1 MAKNSGLKITRRY
14 TSPGDPYKDITWE
27 KRTSKITNPDGSV
40 VFEMTDVEIP
50 STWSQVATDIMVS
63 KYFRKA
69 GVPQVDESGNILR
82 DDNGEIILGPE
93 SSSKQVFDRLAETWR
108 HWGEKTGYFAS
119 KDDAQAF
126 EDELKY
132 MLATQMAAPN
142 SPQWFNTGLNHK
154 YDLTGPAQ
162 GFWYVDPKTEKLTEG
177 QDSYSRPQPHACF
190 IQSID
195 DDLVNEGG
203 IMDLWVKE
211 ARLFKFGSGTGTNF
225 SNLRGE
231 GEKLSGGGVSSGVMS
246 FLKIGD
252 SAAGAIKSGGTTRRA
267 AKMVILDLDHPDIE
281 NFVEWK
287 AVEEDKARAL
297 IAAGYPSDFNGE
309 AYATVSGQNSNNSVR
324 VPTDFIKA
332 VEKNEDWELIG
343 RTNGDVTIT
352 PNGTGSIKLGA
363 MKFVGTTMSSDDS
376 TQITIA
382 ENIQTTG
389 TINVA
394 GAATLSTSLTFASG
408 ATVTTI
414 LDEDAMGT
422 NSATALATQQS
433 IKAYVDSQVTAS
445 DLDFQGDSGGALSVD
460 LDSQTFTVTGG
471 TGIDTSGSGQ
481 TLTVAIDSTVAT
493 LTGSQTLT
501 NKVLTSPT
509 INGAT
514 MTGNVT
520 VDNLIFNDTDISTA
534 SNGNLTLNPG
544 GTGTIQ
550 LHANT
555 AVTGTASVSGTLTT
569 ADITTTGNTTVSG
582 NSTVAGTLTVQ
593 GSINAD
599 TIVSNSNGDITIDP
613 AGTGAIV
620 LTGPITATGTQTTTG
635 QLNVDN
641 LRLDGNTLSAT
652 SGGITLS
659 PATGQNVAVGGTN
672 VKLTATEANFTLMEA
687 TTVRTDTLSTDTS
700 NADLT
705 IGTQGTGNIVVDT
718 GVIARTGDLELDV
731 SGNLYLDADGG
742 TMFLQDGT
750 AGTFGQFIRAG
761 SNDLTIAS
769 GSTQALIFT
778 GANAAFQG
786 HLSVSGA
793 QVDFTNLPTSDPSVA
808 GRLWNDSG
816 TVKIS
821 AG

>member
-1 MAKNSGLKITRRY
+1 MARQNINIGSSANDGT
-14 TSPGDPYKDITWE
+14 GDPL
-27 KRTSKITNPDGSV
+27 RTAFDKIND
-40 VFEMTDVEIP
+40 
-50 STWSQVATDIMVS
+50 
-63 KYFRKA
+63 
-69 GVPQVDESGNILR
+69 
-82 DDNGEIILGPE
+82 
-93 SSSKQVFDRLAETWR
+93 
-108 HWGEKTGYFAS
+108 
-119 KDDAQAF
+119 
-126 EDELKY
+126 
-132 MLATQMAAPN
+132 
-142 SPQWFNTGLNHK
+142 
-154 YDLTGPAQ
+154 
-162 GFWYVDPKTEKLTEG
+162 
-177 QDSYSRPQPHACF
+177 
-190 IQSID
+190 
-195 DDLVNEGG
+195 
-203 IMDLWVKE
+203 
-211 ARLFKFGSGTGTNF
+211 
-225 SNLRGE
+225 
-231 GEKLSGGGVSSGVMS
+231 
-246 FLKIGD
+246 
-252 SAAGAIKSGGTTRRA
+252 
-267 AKMVILDLDHPDIE
+267 
-281 NFVEWK
+281 NFVE
-287 AVEEDKARAL
+287 L
-297 IAAGYPSDFNGE
+297 YGSDNDINTLDANLDVNTFAITTG
-309 AYATVSGQNSNNSVR
+309 V
-324 VPTDFIKA
+324 
-332 VEKNEDWELIG
+332 
-343 RTNGDVTIT
+343 TNGDITVT

-389 TINVA
+389 TMNVG
-394 GAATLSTSLTFASG
+394 GAATLSTSLALASG
-408 ATVTTI
+408 ATVTAI

-481 TLTVAIDSTVAT
+481 TLTVAIDSTVTT

-555 AVTGTASVSGTLTT
+555 AVTGTASVSSTLTT

-620 LTGPITATGTQTTTG
+620 LTGPITHTGTQTTTG
-635 QLNVDN
+635 QMNVDN
-641 LRLDGNTLSAT
+641 LRLDGNTVSAT

-659 PATGQNVAVGGTN
+659 PAAGQNVAVGGTN

-687 TTVRTDTLSTDTS
+687 TTVRADALQNDTS
-700 NADLT
+700 DGD
-705 IGTQGTGNIVVDT
+705 ISISTQGTGVVDLNTATQTTVGSAGGASALPGQPT
-718 GVIARTGDLELDV
+718 GYIKIKIA
-731 SGNLYLDADGG
+731 G
-742 TMFLQDGT
+742 TMRVIPFYDE
-750 AGTFGQFIRAG
+750 
-761 SNDLTIAS
+761 S
-769 GSTQALIFT
+769 
-778 GANAAFQG
+778 
-786 HLSVSGA
+786 
-793 QVDFTNLPTSDPSVA
+793 
-808 GRLWNDSG
+808 
-816 TVKIS
+816 
-821 AG
+821 